1 MEAQDGKFICPK
13 CSKNIIN
20 YFVNEQKIASFSVWQ
35 SKFYYIKKIYT
46 KKWLFGKYLRSDK
59 TYLCSTMTEK
69 DGTVKWQRCGND
81 YIVDLYTWRN
91 HKNEKYDETMGK
103 GVSEFWKETRG
114 STEDEWNKN
123 ARFECENCGWDDQS
137 FFEFIK
143 K

>member
-1 MEAQDGKFICPK
+1 MEEQEGKFICPK
-13 CSKNIIN
+13 CSEHIIN
-20 YFVNEQKIASFSVWQ
+20 YYVNEQKIASFSVWQ

-46 KKWLFGKYLRSDK
+46 KKWLFGKYLTSDRI
-59 TYLCSTMTEK
+59 YLMSTSVFK
-69 DGTVKWQRCGND
+69 DGRTETHRCGD
-81 YIVDLYTWRN
+81 GWIVDLYTWRN
-91 HKNEKYDETMGK
+91 HENKKYDETK
-103 GVSEFWKETRG
+103 DKRVDKFWKETRG